1 VKDSNGTDKNSNTA
15 SAQHQ
20 FQSISKTTSLSVAR
34 KWLLASTVLILA
46 ILAWFFLSTRAVVFK
61 LEPSQAEVH
70 IDSNLQLALS
80 KEVLLLPGDYHYTVT
95 AQGYIPLQAKLS
107 LGDETLSL
115 NIELKKLAGKL
126 SLNSFEQGNAE
137 DKIITTIEL
146 IGEADRYQGSS
157 DQLLE
162 NIKPGRYQLKL
173 SHPLY
178 QPISRDI
185 EIRGRALT
193 EKITVS
199 LKPAYGTVDVSAV
212 TPAAEL
218 FIDNKAQAKLGGIK
232 LTPGEHEFR
241 LQHPL
246 HKSSLQ
252 WLTVVKAQQ
261 HTLHFPALKEV
272 DALLKLSSSPSQA
285 SVTID
290 GQYHG
295 RTPIEVEL
303 SPNKNHTIS
312 LFKAGHLGLNQDLS
326 IASHSQKSLHLKLQA
341 QLGTIYLKLQPDNAK
356 VSVDGRPYS
365 LKQGRLSLPSREH
378 VITVSAA
385 GFASMSR
392 KVLPSSQREQ
402 RLSIRLKT
410 LEQQRHASL
419 KERITSPAGQ
429 QLTLFRP
436 KADFTMGASRREQG
450 RRANEVQRKISLNR
464 AFYLSPK
471 EVSNGQFIQFDKQ
484 HSSSH
489 VKGKS
494 LNGHDQPVVNIS
506 WQQAALYCNWLSE
519 QEKLAPFYQTETGKV
534 VGYND
539 KSTGYRLPS
548 EAEWAW
554 AGRLQDNGSMPK
566 FSWGSRLT
574 SLANKAQY
582 HSNIADRK
590 AAPVA
595 GVVLSNY
602 DDGFA
607 VSAPAGSFKANHR
620 GLYDMDGNVAE
631 WIHDYYQIKTGFNSK
646 PEANP
651 MGPLTGKHHVIRG
664 PSWSSGRL
672 TELRMAFRDYGADA
686 KPTVGFRIARTAL

>member
-1 VKDSNGTDKNSNTA
+1 MNDANGTDKSSNTA

-20 FQSISKTTSLSVAR
+20 FQSISKTSGLSLGR
-34 KWLLASTVLILA
+34 KWLLAGTVLILA
-46 ILAWFFLSTRAVVFK
+46 ALAWFFLSTRAVVFK
-61 LEPSQAEVH
+61 LEPSQAKVR
-70 IDSNLQLALS
+70 IDSSLQLALG

-95 AQGYIPLQAKLS
+95 APGYTPQQAILS
-107 LGDETLSL
+107 LGQETLSL
-115 NIELKKLAGKL
+115 TVNLEKLPGKL
-126 SLNSFEQGNAE
+126 LLSSFEQGHADE
-137 DKIITTIEL
+137 EIIAPIEL
-146 IGEADRYQGSS
+146 VGEHGRRQGSS
-157 DQLLE
+157 SQLLE

-178 QPISRDI
+178 QPINRDI

-193 EKITVS
+193 EQIKIS
-199 LKPAYGTVDVSAV
+199 LKPAYGTVNVSSI
-212 TPAAEL
+212 TEAAEL
-218 FIDNKAQAKLGGIK
+218 FIDDQAQPKLDGIK
-232 LTPGEHEFR
+232 LAPGEHEFR
-241 LQHPL
+241 LQHPQ

-252 WLTVVKAQQ
+252 WLTVTIGQQ
-261 HTLHFPALKEV
+261 QALHFPALTEV

-290 GQYHG
+290 GQYRG
-295 RTPIEVEL
+295 RTPIEIEL
-303 SPNKNHTIS
+303 SPNKTHQIS

-341 QLGTIYLKLQPDNAK
+341 QLGSVYLDLHPSNAK
-356 VSVDGRPYS
+356 VSVDGRPHS
-365 LKQGRLSLPSREH
+365 LKQGRLNLPSREH
-378 VITVSAA
+378 IITVSAA
-385 GFASMSR
+385 GFASISR

-419 KERITSPAGQ
+419 KELVTSPAGQ
-429 QLTLFRP
+429 QLKLFRP
-436 KADFTMGASRREQG
+436 KVSFTMGASRREQG

-464 AFYLSPK
+464 SFYLSPK
-471 EVSNGQFIQFDKQ
+471 EVSNSQFIQFDKQ

-494 LNGHDQPVVNIS
+494 LNGRDQPVVNIS

-519 QEKLAPFYQTETGKV
+519 QDKLAPFYQTKAGKV

-554 AGRLQDNGSMPK
+554 AGRLQNDGSMPK

-574 SLANKAQY
+574 NLANTAQY
-582 HSNIADRK
+582 HSNVADRK

-631 WIHDYYQIKTGFNSK
+631 WVHDFYQIKTGFNSK

-672 TELRMAFRDYGADA
+672 AELRMAFRDYGADA